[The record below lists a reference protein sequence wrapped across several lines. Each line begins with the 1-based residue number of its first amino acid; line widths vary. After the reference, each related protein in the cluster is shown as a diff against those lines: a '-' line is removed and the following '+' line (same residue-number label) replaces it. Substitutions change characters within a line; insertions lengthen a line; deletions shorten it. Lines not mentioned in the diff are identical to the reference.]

1 MSNFQF
7 FKEEQKKMKRYA
19 IEAEE
24 EKSIKFGNCFVIFI
38 ILDDIHCE
46 KKKNEKTMDRIFFDS
61 HRIFSM
67 SNEHHRWHRISAT
80 LYNFKAVSFHYA
92 R

>member
-24 EKSIKFGNCFVIFI
+24 EKSIKGELLRNLHYFG
-38 ILDDIHCE
+38 
-46 KKKNEKTMDRIFFDS
+46 RY
-61 HRIFSM
+61 
-67 SNEHHRWHRISAT
+67 T
-80 LYNFKAVSFHYA
+80 L
-92 R
+92 